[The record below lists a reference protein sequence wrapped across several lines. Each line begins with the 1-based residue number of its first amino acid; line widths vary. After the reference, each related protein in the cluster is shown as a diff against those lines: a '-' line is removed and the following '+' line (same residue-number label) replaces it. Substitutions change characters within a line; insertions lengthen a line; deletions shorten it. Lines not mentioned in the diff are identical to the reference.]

1 MRILAIKGGGVRG
14 LLAARLGERLARKD
28 PGWSDHA
35 NLIAGTSTGGI
46 LALAIAAG
54 RTWREA
60 AALYEEEAPVIFA
73 GQGRGAAQ
81 YSNDGLHQ
89 ALKRVFGR
97 MRLRELRQDVLV
109 PAFDLAAQLPDG
121 RRTWQAK
128 FFDREHDGD
137 EYVLDVAMATSAA
150 PTYFVPWQGYVDG
163 GLVANDP
170 SVAALAHALK
180 RLVPDAAAALMT
192 GGVSLLTLGT
202 GKVPRDG
209 PDVDDGFG
217 LEHLGRA
224 LVKVVTD
231 GGVMWPLYQ
240 TVALLG
246 ERHHELDPE
255 LPCEV
260 ELDGGPDLDESLEV
274 LLEVAKATKLGV
286 TRRWLREHGW
296 TRA

>member
-1 MRILAIKGGGVRG
+1 VRILAIKGGGVRG

-28 PGWSDHA
+28 PGWSDRA

-46 LALAIAAG
+46 LALALAAG

-60 AALYEEEAPVIFA
+60 AALYEEQAQAIFA

-81 YSNDGLHQ
+81 YSNDGLR
-89 ALKRVFGR
+89 RVLEQTFGG

-109 PAFDLAAQLPDG
+109 PAFDLDGQLPDG

-137 EYVLDVAMATSAA
+137 ERVLDVAMATSAA
-150 PTYFVPWQGYVDG
+150 PTYFQPWQGYVDG

-180 RLVPDAAAALMT
+180 RLVPDAAAALMA
-192 GGVSLLTLGT
+192 GSVSLFTLGT
-202 GKVPRDG
+202 GKVPHDE
-209 PDVDDGFG
+209 PDVEDGWG

-231 GGVMWPLYQ
+231 GGAMWPLYQ
-240 TVALLG
+240 AVALLG
-246 ERHHELDPE
+246 GRHHELDPE

-260 ELDGGPDLDESLEV
+260 ELDGGADLEEAIEV
-274 LLEVAKATKLGV
+274 LLDVARETKLGP
-286 TRRWLREHGW
+286 TRRWLRTHGW